1 MKYAIKFRLD
11 IKKNVYVSKRAV
23 STEPYYQISAII
35 TINKNQTIHYYTGYS
50 AQKSAWFGCAA
61 EATNG
66 DGNRTYGIHKN
77 NYAKHKSCLVLY
89 SVVNKKLDLLAS
101 RLAIL
106 SNERETITRDEL
118 IEILDKEIGKKRK
131 VVETEI
137 SQSTINSDDA
147 NQLWALGELFYMDK
161 SVSLGR
167 QKTRMNAIHHFK
179 NFEIYRKRG
188 ITFAQSNM
196 RLMTEFQIYL
206 MQDEGELNDNKK
218 SKAHHT
224 RKKGRN
230 TIAKILTTIKYFY
243 KWCRVQYEVD
253 DMGNVADYKVPAE
266 RYGDPVT
273 LTLEEKRR
281 LLEVDLGDECLEYT
295 RDMFYFQCS
304 IGCRVSDFFKLK
316 YENLIYD
323 NDRWCIRYRPN
334 KTKESSGLDCRIPL
348 SPQALA
354 ILEKHHKVDAV
365 PKMSLFDFPKHS
377 QTYNDNLKRVF
388 EKAGIDRIVVTY
400 NAYDEA
406 EYKPLYELA
415 KSKFA
420 RSSFIDTL
428 VGQGVGDNIIATMS
442 GHTAGSKA
450 FHRYHNSLKH
460 KQQNDAVALLD

>member
-1 MKYAIKFRLD
+1 MECLIKFRLD
-11 IKKNVYVSKRAV
+11 VKKNVYVSKRDIN
-23 STEPYYQISAII
+23 TEPYYQISAII
-35 TINKNQTIHYYTGYS
+35 TFNKKQTIHYYTGYT
-50 AQKSAWFGCAA
+50 AQKSAWFGNVT
-61 EATNG
+61 EALKC

-77 NYAKHKSCLVLY
+77 NYAKHKGSMVMY

-101 RLAIL
+101 RLSIL
-106 SNERETITRDEL
+106 SSERKTITRDEL
-118 IEILDKEIGKKRK
+118 IEILDREIGKKK
-131 VVETEI
+131 NVVETEI
-137 SQSTINSDDA
+137 LHPTINSDDA
-147 NQLWALGELFYMDK
+147 NQLWTLAELFYLDM

-167 QKTRMNAIHHFK
+167 RKTRMNAINHFK

-206 MQDEGELNDNKK
+206 VQDEGQLNDNKK
-218 SKAHHT
+218 SKSHHA

-243 KWCRVQYEVD
+243 KWCRVQYGVD

-281 LLEVDLGDECLEYT
+281 LLEADLDDECLEYT

-304 IGCRVSDFFKLK
+304 IGCRVSDFFRLK
-316 YENLIYD
+316 YENFIYD
-323 NDRWCIRYRPN
+323 DGCWCIRYRPN

-348 SPQALA
+348 SPKALA
-354 ILEKHHKVDAV
+354 ILEKYRKDDTV
-365 PKMSLFDFPKHS
+365 PKMPLFDFPKYS

-388 EKAGIDRIVVTY
+388 QKAGIDRIVVTY

-428 VGQGVGDNIIATMS
+428 VGWGVSVNIIATMS

-450 FHRYHNSLKH
+450 FHRYHNSLKN